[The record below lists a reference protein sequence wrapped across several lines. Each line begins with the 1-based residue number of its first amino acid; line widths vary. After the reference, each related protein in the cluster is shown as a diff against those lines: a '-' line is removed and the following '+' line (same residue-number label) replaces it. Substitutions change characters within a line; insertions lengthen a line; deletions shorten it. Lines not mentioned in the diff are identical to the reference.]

1 MYGDRVGARIG
12 LLYYCF
18 LSATMVA
25 LLRENNFEGCWGSAL
40 ETSGTLCAQMRFTC
54 RAGGLETQSL
64 ASKSYS
70 NKNPLPR
77 QRLLTHP
84 TDFPQVRAFDLSN
97 CGHFSISGSP
107 EGSTALQ
114 CRPA

>member
-18 LSATMVA
+18 LSATMVV

-54 RAGGLETQSL
+54 RAGGLVTQSL

-70 NKNPLPR
+70 NKNPLQR
-77 QRLLTHP
+77 QRLLLHP
-84 TDFPQVRAFDLSN
+84 TDFPQARASICQIVDTFRFLDLQQAVL
-97 CGHFSISGSP
+97 P
-107 EGSTALQ
+107 LQ